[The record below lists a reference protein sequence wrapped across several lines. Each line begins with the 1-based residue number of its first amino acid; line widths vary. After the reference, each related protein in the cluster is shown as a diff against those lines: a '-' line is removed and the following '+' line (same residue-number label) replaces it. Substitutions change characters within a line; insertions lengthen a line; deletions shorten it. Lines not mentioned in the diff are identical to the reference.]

1 MNHLAEESL
10 WLAEKANEVASIG
23 YWELD
28 FATQIPIWSRVTK
41 AIHELDESFGPNLE
55 TAILFYKEGE
65 SRDAISKA
73 IEKAIALGEGY
84 DLEVQIIT
92 QKGNEKWVRTIGQTI
107 FENGKCKKLF
117 GTFQDIGK
125 RKKVELALQAEK
137 LRNEHVILGSGLGT
151 WEWNVQTGETIFNEK
166 WAEIIGYTLEELAP
180 INIATWEKFVHPEDL
195 VESNKRLQK
204 CFDGTHPTY
213 EMEARL
219 KHKNGNWIWVYDHG
233 MVISRTNENLPLLMF
248 GIHQDITKR
257 KNSETELIGILSLV
271 KSQNLKFKNYSHIVN
286 HNLRSHAGNI
296 QRLLELALDSEEGL
310 EKEELLS
317 FTKTASKNLLDT
329 IGNLSKMTNENED
342 ISAQMESLSL
352 LDVVQKAIENVL
364 GLANKA
370 GVFIENNI
378 TKNQNI
384 KAVPAFL
391 DSIVLNLLTNSIK
404 YSAPI
409 RDSFI
414 KISVEEDKEFVILA
428 VTDNGLGIDLQ
439 KYGDKIFG
447 MYQTFHDKKES
458 RGIGLFLT
466 KTQIET
472 MGGYIEVESIVDV
485 GSTFKVFFKK

>member
-10 WLAEKANEVASIG
+10 WLAEKANEVANIG

-28 FATQIPIWSRVTK
+28 FATQVPIWSKVTK

-73 IEKAIALGEGY
+73 IEKAIELGEGY
-84 DLEVQIIT
+84 DLDVQIIT
-92 QKGNEKWVRTIGQTI
+92 QRGNEKWVRTIGQTI

-125 RKKVELALQAEK
+125 RKKIELALQSEK
-137 LRNEHVILGSGLGT
+137 LRNEYIILSSGLGT

-166 WAEIIGYTLEELAP
+166 WAEIIGYTLQELSP
-180 INIATWEKFVHPEDL
+180 ISIRTWEQFVHPKDL
-195 VESNKRLQK
+195 EESNKQLQK
-204 CFDGTHPTY
+204 CFDGLSPYY
-213 EMEARL
+213 EMEVRM
-219 KHKNGNWIWVYDHG
+219 KHKNGNWIWIYDRG

-257 KNSETELIGILSLV
+257 KNAETELFGILSLL
-271 KSQNLKFKNYSHIVN
+271 KSQNIKFKNYSHIVN

-296 QRLLELALDSEEGL
+296 QRLLELALDSDENM
-310 EKEELLS
+310 EKEELLT

-342 ISAQMESLSL
+342 ISAQLENLAL
-352 LDVVQKAIENVL
+352 FEVIKKAIENVI

-370 GVFIENNI
+370 EVIIENNI
-378 TKNQNI
+378 LESQNI

-391 DSIVLNLLTNSIK
+391 DSIVLNLLTNAIK
-404 YSAPI
+404 YCAPE
-409 RDSFI
+409 RSSYI
-414 KISVEEDKEFVILA
+414 KISAEEDKDFVILS
-428 VTDNGLGIDLQ
+428 VTDNGIGIDLQ
-439 KYGDKIFG
+439 KYGDKLFG
-447 MYQTFHDKKES
+447 MYQTFHKKKES

-472 MGGYIEVESIVDV
+472 MGGYIEAESIINV